1 MSHPQP
7 EGYLATPPKEQ
18 DKGQSKGVLVLHAW
32 WGLNETIKELCR
44 RLAAEGFTVFAPDLY
59 HGKVAKTIPEAE
71 QYGGELEA
79 NSEQAK
85 ADVAA
90 AAAYLRTLVGAASH
104 DLAVL
109 AISLGAYF
117 AADLAT
123 SDPEHIRSVVL
134 FYGSGDPD
142 VANSKAAYL
151 VHYAENDP
159 YEPPIYAEK
168 FAAALKAAGRPADF
182 YVYPGTTHWFF
193 EADRIEEYNEAAAN
207 LAWARTIAFLKR
219 PATA

>member
-18 DKGQSKGVLVLHAW
+18 DQGQRKGVLVLHAW

-44 RLAAEGFTVFAPDLY
+44 RLAAEGFVVFAPDLY

-90 AAAYLRTLVGAASH
+90 AAAYLRTRVSAAGN

-117 AADLAT
+117 AADLAAA
-123 SDPEHIRSVVL
+123 DPEHIRSVVL
-134 FYGSGDPD
+134 FYGSGDTD
-142 VANSKAAYL
+142 VAGSQAAYL

-168 FAAALKAAGRPADF
+168 FAAALKAAARPAAC

-193 EADRIEEYNEAAAN
+193 EADRVEEYNEAAAN

-219 PATA
+219 PTTA